1 MHITLTPHSGSVL
14 VWFLSGDTSNKFHFE
29 LKFIWNSRSP
39 IQNTDRR
46 HPFSGVC
53 QCLAATGF
61 LAMPRQPQRVYKAV
75 PTFIR
80 C

>member
-1 MHITLTPHSGSVL
+1 MHITLIPHSGSEL
-14 VWFLSGDTSNKFHFE
+14 VWFLSGDTGNKFHLE

-46 HPFSGVC
+46 

-61 LAMPRQPQRVYKAV
+61 LAT
-75 PTFIR
+75 PTPTGI
-80 C
+80 